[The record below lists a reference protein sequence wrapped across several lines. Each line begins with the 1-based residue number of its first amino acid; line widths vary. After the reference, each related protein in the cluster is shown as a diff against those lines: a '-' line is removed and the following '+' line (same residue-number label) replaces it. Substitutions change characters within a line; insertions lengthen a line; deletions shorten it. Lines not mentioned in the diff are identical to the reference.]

1 MASCSSGCPLHKLPY
16 DYVIFRPGEKN
27 FLRCKECPFDPTCQ
41 NISDEVS
48 FMKSRMGSHKSEQ
61 REKERQQ
68 RARSKSGK
76 EKKLS
81 QKEQE
86 DLDEIVQKIAE

>member
-1 MASCSSGCPLHKLPY
+1 
-16 DYVIFRPGEKN
+16 
-27 FLRCKECPFDPTCQ
+27 
-41 NISDEVS
+41 
-48 FMKSRMGSHKSEQ
+48 MKSRMGSHKSEQ

-86 DLDEIVQKIAE
+86 DLDEIVQKIAEQQVTILELVMRLLNEDKKKYDEHLEKSVAQHQKLWKQYN